1 MGATIMEDDM
11 SADMVADAA
20 LWALFA
26 AAIGFLYLGCRMTKP
41 KPKVIQKISNEGR
54 LDRAA

>member
-1 MGATIMEDDM
+1 M

-41 KPKVIQKISNEGR
+41 KPKVVQQISSEGR